1 MMRAGVCMS
10 RALFEPSDKKE
21 IDGILDVKAARP
33 TTIDEVPE
41 GTKIHRTLTIRSL
54 KKNGPKKGQAK
65 SRVVLDGSAMD
76 CEHTHSPTLQYV
88 SLRALLAVAEARK
101 AHVE

>member
-1 MMRAGVCMS
+1 MIVEVLSAEPRIPRPWEGLERADPMI

-33 TTIDEVPE
+33 TTIDKVPE
-41 GTKIHRTLTIRSL
+41 GTKIHRTLTILSL
-54 KKNGPKKGQAK
+54 KKNGTKKGQAK

-76 CEHTHSPTLQYV
+76 CEHTH
-88 SLRALLAVAEARK
+88 
-101 AHVE
+101 